1 MVGSMPSVP
10 KLMQLFVDMER
21 MVGPKFE
28 SGLANLKAVTE
39 TNIEGLR

>member
-1 MVGSMPSVP
+1 MSGSMPSVP

-28 SGLANLKAVTE
+28 SGLGNLKTLTE
-39 TNIEGLR
+39 N